1 VQNITPWTGIRVRE
15 YGDAGPLVVVLHGGP
30 GVAGYMA
37 PVARGLADAFRVL
50 EPLQR
55 RSGAEPLTV
64 AGHIADLHEL
74 LEARCGDGR
83 PALVGHSWGA
93 MLALAYAA
101 AHPGRAVAL
110 ALIGNGTFDL
120 VARDRLHVVVEQRM
134 DDGLRRRLTELPQEV
149 PDPDERLDV
158 MGQLILPL
166 YSCDL
171 LPADQE
177 AVTYDARGHHET
189 WQDMVRLQG
198 EGTYPAAFA
207 AIKVPVIM
215 LHGAVDPH
223 PGQMIR
229 DGLLPYL
236 PQLEYR
242 EWRRCGHYPWREKG
256 VRDEFFSA
264 LRHWLARQFT

>member
-1 VQNITPWTGIRVRE
+1 
-15 YGDAGPLVVVLHGGP
+15 
-30 GVAGYMA
+30 
-37 PVARGLADAFRVL
+37 
-50 EPLQR
+50 
-55 RSGAEPLTV
+55 
-64 AGHIADLHEL
+64 
-74 LEARCGDGR
+74 
-83 PALVGHSWGA
+83 

-101 AHPGRAVAL
+101 AHPDCAVAL

-120 VARDRLHVVVEQRM
+120 VARDRLHAIVEQRM
-134 DDGLRRRLTELPQEV
+134 DDGLRRRLAELPQEV
-149 PDPDERLDV
+149 PHPDERLDV

-166 YSCDL
+166 YSCEL

-198 EGTYPAAFA
+198 EGVYPAAFA

-215 LHGAVDPH
+215 LHGTVDPH

-229 DGLLPYL
+229 DGLLRYL

-242 EWRRCGHYPWREKG
+242 EWQRCGHYPWREKG

-264 LRHWLARQFT
+264 LRHWLARQFA